1 MSDLLIRNIDAQL
14 KRLLEQRARAHRR
27 SLSEE
32 AKILIR
38 KALCEPRQEEGGG
51 KLGTAMLGL
60 VRSEDRGE
68 DLAFEMSEPVRIP
81 AGLK

>member
-1 MSDLLIRNIDAQL
+1 MSDLLIRNLDAQL

-38 KALCEPRQEEGGG
+38 KALQEPAPEEDSG

-60 VRSEDRGE
+60 VRSQDRGE
-68 DLAFEMSEPVRIP
+68 DLVFETSEPVRMP
-81 AGLK
+81 ADLK